1 MSAAR
6 TLNAVERRVIG
17 VLIEKALALPQY
29 YPMTVSAVVAGCNQ
43 KSNRD
48 PAMDLDEEAVW
59 DALERLRAA
68 ELVSRVMPGGGSRV
82 ERFRHETPTQLG
94 WEKPQRAL
102 LAELLLRGPQTVGE
116 LRGRCQRMH
125 PFENAEA
132 VQAVLDNLAAA
143 DPPWVALLPR
153 AAGQSAQRYAHTL
166 YEPDEWARLSSGAT
180 DGAHAVPSRAPA
192 GTTNDAHEL
201 QEQLEALRATVD
213 DLAARVAA
221 LENRQA

>member
-6 TLNAVERRVIG
+6 TLNAVERRVVG

-29 YPMTVSAVVAGCNQ
+29 YPMTVSAIVAGCNQ

-59 DALERLRAA
+59 DALERLRVA
-68 ELVSRVMPGGGSRV
+68 ELISRVMPGGGSRV

-94 WEKPQRAL
+94 WEKPQRAIM
-102 LAELLLRGPQTVGE
+102 AELLLRGPQTVGE

-125 PFENAEA
+125 TFENAEA
-132 VQAVLDNLAAA
+132 VQAVLDHLAAA

-166 YEPDEWARLSSGAT
+166 YEPDEWARLSSGAMAAAHVPQT
-180 DGAHAVPSRAPA
+180 REAAGAT
-192 GTTNDAHEL
+192 GTAHEL
-201 QEQLEALRATVD
+201 QEQIEALRATVD
-213 DLAARVAA
+213 DLAARITT